1 MNQMLELL
9 YEQIRQ
15 KLLEEGIEPTTIEVL
30 KDIKAQLSEM
40 IKEEL
45 TLDSL
50 PGVEAKLEIF
60 TKQLKD
66 ITNVRSK

>member
-1 MNQMLELL
+1 MLEFL

-15 KLLEEGIEPTTIEVL
+15 KLLEEGIEPTTIDIL

-40 IKEEL
+40 LKEEL

-50 PGVEAKLEIF
+50 PVVEAKLETF
-60 TKQLKD
+60 AKQLKD
-66 ITNVRSK
+66 INVRSK